1 MRKGK
6 EKMFETI
13 KKKLEKVRR
22 ITVPWIPF
30 LWRPRFQYK
39 VPTIDFT
46 IERNR
51 TISFFL
57 LLIVASIL
65 FGGLVYSVVQL
76 PPSLVTVRQRPG
88 FIYPNSQGQT
98 TTEVFIIGVLFL
110 LGSLGLLL
118 VRRSSMFLTEK
129 QEIDI
134 ELYVGYVLILLFIMS
149 ILIIYFQKAGSV

>member
-1 MRKGK
+1 
-6 EKMFETI
+6 MFETI
-13 KKKLEKVRR
+13 RKKLEKVKK
-22 ITVPWIPF
+22 ITIPWIPF

-39 VPTIDFT
+39 VPKIDFN

-57 LLIVASIL
+57 LLVIASIL

-76 PPSLVTVRQRPG
+76 PPSLVTVRRRPG
-88 FIYPNSQGQT
+88 YIYPSSQGQT

-118 VRRSSMFLTEK
+118 IRRSSRHLTEK
-129 QEIDI
+129 QEIDM

-149 ILIIYFQKAGSV
+149 ILIIYFQKAGNL